1 MFKTSLLTLCLSLL
15 MFISAAPAVV
25 QAETTSVVLSIEK
38 GEREYR
44 LTLEDIK
51 AFTPVTFETE
61 TIWTHGV
68 QSFEGV
74 RLKDLLDSI
83 NISNGQLR
91 AIAVNDYAVNIPVA
105 DAVSDGPII
114 AYKQNGAEM
123 SRRRKGPL
131 WIVYPYDDKKSYQTE
146 TVYSRSIWQLDRLI
160 TQ

>member
-1 MFKTSLLTLCLSLL
+1 ML
-15 MFISAAPAVV
+15 ISAAPAVV
-25 QAETTSVVLSIEK
+25 QAETTDVVLSIEK
-38 GEREYR
+38 GQREYR

-51 AFTPVTFETE
+51 AFTPVVFETE

-83 NISNGQLR
+83 NISSGQLR
-91 AIAVNDYAVNIPVA
+91 AIAVNDYAVDIPVA

-114 AYKQNGAEM
+114 AYKQNGSEM

>member
-1 MFKTSLLTLCLSLL
+1 MFKTSLLTVCFSLL
-15 MFISAAPAVV
+15 MFISSAPTVA
-25 QAETTSVVLSIEK
+25 QAETTGVVLSIEK

-51 AFTPVTFETE
+51 AFTPVVFETE

-131 WIVYPYDDKKSYQTE
+131 WIVYPYDDKKSDQTE